1 MRSKKVTRVI
11 VKKTMQIEVRSRYI
25 GNQKNTLLES
35 NFFIRIKKLSQSAIG
50 ESRIWRPVLYVAYA
64 AASFLIGLKVII
76 DEILFK
82 GKPLSLSLGALQ
94 APLLIYLAGTYLT
107 LLPNYIILILVFL
120 PIKKV
125 MPLLALI
132 SFISF
137 LSLLA
142 I

>member
-1 MRSKKVTRVI
+1 
-11 VKKTMQIEVRSRYI
+11 MQIEVRSRYT
-25 GNQKNTLLES
+25 GNQKHMLLES
-35 NFFIRIKKLSQSAIG
+35 NFFIRIKKLAQNAMR
-50 ESRIWRPVLYVAYA
+50 ESRTWRPVLYVIYA
-64 AASFLIGLKVII
+64 VTSFLIGLKVVI

-82 GKPLSLSLGALQ
+82 GKPLGLSLGALQ